1 MGERKLRLTKQKRFL
16 ADHPFCCFCG
26 GTVASATIDH
36 VPNKAFFANR
46 DWPEGYEFPS
56 CWNCQR
62 GSRVSELVCAAVMRS
77 APAAN
82 DFVPDEVAE
91 LLRGFSKNDREA
103 WKEFVGPERSSP
115 LIFPASVQRRLRRP
129 DGSAL
134 FNLGPKIHAH
144 IETYVIK
151 LTKALYYMHV
161 GQIVPEQAA
170 VEYFTV
176 SNAEI
181 GEPHERQIIAMRLP
195 GAPKLS
201 RCSNARTKAP
211 ISDQFQYSYILGA
224 FPPIDA
230 VFKIRFHQALVVASA
245 VRSG

>member
-103 WKEFVGPERSSP
+103 
-115 LIFPASVQRRLRRP
+115 
-129 DGSAL
+129 
-134 FNLGPKIHAH
+134 
-144 IETYVIK
+144 
-151 LTKALYYMHV
+151 
-161 GQIVPEQAA
+161 
-170 VEYFTV
+170 
-176 SNAEI
+176 
-181 GEPHERQIIAMRLP
+181 
-195 GAPKLS
+195 
-201 RCSNARTKAP
+201 
-211 ISDQFQYSYILGA
+211 
-224 FPPIDA
+224 
-230 VFKIRFHQALVVASA
+230 
-245 VRSG
+245 